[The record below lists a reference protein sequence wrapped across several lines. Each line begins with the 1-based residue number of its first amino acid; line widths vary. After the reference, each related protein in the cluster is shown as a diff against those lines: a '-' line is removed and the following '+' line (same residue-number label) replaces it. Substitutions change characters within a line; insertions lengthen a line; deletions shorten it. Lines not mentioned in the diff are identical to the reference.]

1 MNECEKYLINFL
13 SQGIPELEKRIAYI
27 KMDEE
32 IPDGKDIIIIK
43 SNFFEDGIFGSKDTE
58 PRLPLSLLNGIP
70 ILYGEPE
77 IKKLDAKTV
86 IYADLIASAFFLIT
100 RYEEIINKD
109 RDEFG
114 RFPGKKSV
122 PYLAGF
128 IHRPIVDEYTA
139 LLKKIAGIEDD
150 KYCKRLCLTH
160 DIDSPYTH
168 FNLFTA
174 IRKTVG
180 DIVRKRP
187 ISTYQYQHLVGKIKD
202 DPKYIFDRMIK
213 TDLEVSDNQVI
224 YFVKSGGNI
233 KPYDDYIY
241 IKDKAWRQ
249 LSDELLQSGAEI
261 GFHSSFEAAENPEVF
276 YEELK
281 LLERIQKTKVTKH
294 RSHYLRSMEPD
305 SFNVLIN
312 AGITDDYTMGYAD
325 IAGFRLG
332 TARNVLWIDPKS
344 KKLTSLVLH
353 PMIAMDSSLIGKN
366 YMNLSVEEAILY
378 LKGLIDTSGYG
389 TPSVIWHNHIMYN
402 TSELETIYNWLIGY
416 LKA

>member
-187 ISTYQYQHLVGKIKD
+187 ISTYQYQHLVG
-202 DPKYIFDRMIK
+202 
-213 TDLEVSDNQVI
+213 
-224 YFVKSGGNI
+224 NI